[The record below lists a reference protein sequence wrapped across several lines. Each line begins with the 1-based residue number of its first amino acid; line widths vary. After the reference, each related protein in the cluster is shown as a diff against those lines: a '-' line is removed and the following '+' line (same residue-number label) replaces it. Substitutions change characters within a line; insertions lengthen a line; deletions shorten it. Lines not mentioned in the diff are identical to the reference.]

1 MSGQDVLLVFV
12 KAPRP
17 GFVKTR
23 LAAVLGSELAAAFY
37 RAMAERV
44 IVAVSPPAGTYDR
57 AFVYAPADGFDE
69 LAPWIGGDA
78 GVAQVEGD
86 LGARMAGAF
95 DWAFARGASRVVL
108 VGTDTPEVSSADVT
122 AAHEALRGND
132 LVLGPALDGG
142 YYLIGLRAPAP
153 VLIERMSW
161 STTTV
166 LDETLAR
173 AEAADLRTTSL
184 PLRGD
189 IDTLDDLRR
198 DWRRIKPWLP
208 VDLAQRI
215 EHAVER

>member
-44 IVAVSPPAGTYDR
+44 IVSVSPPAGAYDR

-78 GVAQVEGD
+78 CAAQVEGD

-95 DWAFARGASRVVL
+95 DWAFARGASRVAL
-108 VGTDTPEVSSADVT
+108 VGTDTPDVSSADVT

-153 VLIERMSW
+153 VLFERMSW

-189 IDTLDDLRR
+189 IDTVDDLRR

-215 EHAVER
+215 ERAVER